1 MRACLGILLATAASV
16 PAFTQPVEQTI
27 DRLSSEWTNAVGQKD
42 EATLNRLMADE
53 FLAFL
58 PETGKA
64 INRTEWLRQ
73 ARLLE
78 SAECEFKNTQ
88 VRNYGEF
95 AIASGRLTC
104 KGDIR
109 GIGLQDDSVVA
120 DTWVRRDNQWKVSTR
135 VVSTSPSFT
144 GIWRPLL
151 IGAAIPSLLWA
162 IAAFRRRMRMGS
174 SLLSS
179 ANQPRY

>member
-1 MRACLGILLATAASV
+1 MRVRLGILLATAAI
-16 PAFTQPVEQTI
+16 PAFTQPVEQII
-27 DRLSSEWTNAVGQKD
+27 DRLASEWTNAVGQKD

-58 PETGKA
+58 PETGKS

-88 VRNYGEF
+88 VRNYGDF
-95 AIASGRLTC
+95 AVASGRLTC

-109 GIGLQDDSVVA
+109 GIGLEDDSVVA
-120 DTWVRRDNQWKVSTR
+120 DTWVRRENQWKVSTR

-151 IGAAIPSLLWA
+151 IGAAIPSILWA
-162 IAAFRRRMRMGS
+162 IASIRRRLRMDS
-174 SLLSS
+174 SLISS